1 MREKWSAWQQI
12 GRFGSLL
19 GALLRILNNSYDLS
33 YAITTHP
40 WPTSCHLGTNVF
52 ISPASSPGGVNFGG
66 ATDLS
71 PRSRE
76 FANRGEPFCFHRQM
90 YNSRK
95 QWASVCRSGRTIE
108 CPFLTATGFGFA
120 CPYLCNV
127 TAFRA
132 PFFESNNYSTAGR
145 QAVRHGPRF
154 GCTHGWTSVVT
165 AYVSPDA
172 AGSYAIFC
180 LLVPGPGGHSTV
192 PWALDVGFQRAEN
205 AAIMKR
211 GRKTWQKGNGG
222 IIKTLF

>member
-1 MREKWSAWQQI
+1 MKNGPLGNRSVAS
-12 GRFGSLL
+12 GRFWVRCCVSLITRTTFLTRSRPIL
-19 GALLRILNNSYDLS
+19 GQ
-33 YAITTHP
+33 HP
-40 WPTSCHLGTNVF
+40 VTWAQMSSFLQ
-52 ISPASSPGGVNFGG
+52 PAPLGVNFGG

-108 CPFLTATGFGFA
+108 CPFLTAAGFGFA
-120 CPYLCNV
+120 CPFICNV

-154 GCTHGWTSVVT
+154 GCTHGWTSVVRLT
-165 AYVSPDA
+165 
-172 AGSYAIFC
+172 
-180 LLVPGPGGHSTV
+180 
-192 PWALDVGFQRAEN
+192 
-205 AAIMKR
+205 
-211 GRKTWQKGNGG
+211 
-222 IIKTLF
+222 